1 MFFSTNSICT
11 EIYITYIYIY
21 LYLYLKYSK
30 NWCLCKQNKLTIVDQ
45 YFADKTEADSERER
59 ALLDQWVC
67 LTEERNA
74 VMVPAPGS
82 GIPGAPADGESAPN
96 MERHTPVLFLDLNG
110 ECFECYCKIYIQE
123 HTYEC

>member
-1 MFFSTNSICT
+1 M
-11 EIYITYIYIY
+11 
-21 LYLYLKYSK
+21 
-30 NWCLCKQNKLTIVDQ
+30 TIVDQ

-110 ECFECYCKIYIQE
+110 ECFQCLCKIHIYRNTCMNAKKPYTITYISHE
-123 HTYEC
+123 IAKYIFFYIFWLFHLCF

>member
-1 MFFSTNSICT
+1 M
-11 EIYITYIYIY
+11 
-21 LYLYLKYSK
+21 
-30 NWCLCKQNKLTIVDQ
+30 
-45 YFADKTEADSERER
+45 
-59 ALLDQWVC
+59 C

-110 ECFECYCKIYIQE
+110 ECFECFQCLVKNTYMQE
-123 HTYEC
+123 HVYEC